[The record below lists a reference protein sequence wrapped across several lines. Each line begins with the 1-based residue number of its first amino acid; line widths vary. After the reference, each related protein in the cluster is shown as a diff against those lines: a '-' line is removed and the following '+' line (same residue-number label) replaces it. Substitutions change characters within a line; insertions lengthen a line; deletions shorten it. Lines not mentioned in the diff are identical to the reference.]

1 MRVFLAMR
9 LLFSAEDVDIISFVR
24 IAYYM
29 RQLFIPYN
37 YTHKV
42 YRNNDMFI
50 KNYINGIC

>member
-1 MRVFLAMR
+1 
-9 LLFSAEDVDIISFVR
+9 
-24 IAYYM
+24 M

-50 KNYINGIC
+50 TNYINGIC